1 MGEVKNLIDKKA
13 ISKMQEIVKDQRVCM
28 FATNLTQIPF
38 SVCPM
43 TAQEVS
49 DEGHILFLSAADSDH
64 NKKILLDS
72 RVQLMFSKVSESEFM
87 SVYGKATIS
96 KNREKIDKIW
106 DPLAKAW
113 FPKGKDDP
121 NLTIIEVFPEDAY
134 YWDTK
139 DGKIVSMIKIVAS
152 ALTGEKMDSGVE
164 GHLTV

>member
-1 MGEVKNLIDKKA
+1 MSDIKNITGKEA
-13 ISKMQEIVKDQRVCM
+13 ISKMQEMVKHQRICM
-28 FATNLTQIPF
+28 FATHLSEIPF

-49 DEGHILFLSAADSDH
+49 EDGHILFLSAADSDH
-64 NKKILLDS
+64 NQKILLDS
-72 RVQLMFSKVSESEFM
+72 RVQLTFSNVSNSEFL

-96 KNREKIDKIW
+96 KNREKIDRIW

-113 FPKGKDDP
+113 FPNGKNDA

-139 DGKIVSMIKIVAS
+139 DGKIVSMVKIVAS
-152 ALTGEKMDSGVE
+152 AMTGEKFESGVE

>member
-1 MGEVKNLIDKKA
+1 MSEVKNLIAKEAIDKMK
-13 ISKMQEIVKDQRVCM
+13 EVVKDQRICM
-28 FATNLTQIPF
+28 FATQLAKAPF

-49 DEGHILFLSAADSDH
+49 DDGHILFLSAADSDH
-64 NKKILLDS
+64 NEKILLDP
-72 RVQLMFSKVSESEFM
+72 RVQLTFSNVSNSEFL

-96 KNREKIDKIW
+96 KNKEKIDKIW

-113 FPKGKDDP
+113 FPNGKDDV

-139 DGKIVSMIKIVAS
+139 DGKVVSMLKIVAS
-152 ALTGEKMDSGVE
+152 AMTGEQMDGGIE
-164 GHLTV
+164 GHLKV

>member
-1 MGEVKNLIDKKA
+1 MSDTKNIIGKEA
-13 ISKMQEIVKDQRVCM
+13 ISKMQEMVKNQRICM
-28 FATNLTQIPF
+28 FATHLSETPF

-49 DEGHILFLSAADSDH
+49 DEGHILFLSAANSDH
-64 NKKILLDS
+64 NEKILLDP
-72 RVQLMFSKVSESEFM
+72 RVQLTFSNVSDNEFL

-96 KNREKIDKIW
+96 KNREKIEKIW
-106 DPLAKAW
+106 EPLAKAW
-113 FPKGKDDP
+113 FPNGKDDP

-139 DGKIVSMIKIVAS
+139 DGKIISMVKIVAS
-152 ALTGEKMDSGVE
+152 AMTGEKLETGIE

>member
-1 MGEVKNLIDKKA
+1 MSEVKNLVSKEA
-13 ISKMQEIVKDQRVCM
+13 IEKMKEIVKDQRICM
-28 FATNLTQIPF
+28 FATQLTEAPF

-49 DEGHILFLSAADSDH
+49 DDGHILFLSAADSDH
-64 NKKILLDS
+64 NQKILLDP

-96 KNREKIDKIW
+96 KNKEKIDKIW

-113 FPKGKDDP
+113 FPNGKDDS
-121 NLTIIEVFPEDAY
+121 NLTVIEVFPEDAY

-152 ALTGEKMDSGVE
+152 AMTGEQMDGGIE
-164 GHLTV
+164 GHLKV